1 MDVQPDLRSTVLRLI
16 RAILLAELNQESVC
30 EAFLPHD
37 KPARMSKHLM
47 RPEQVQQPMDDEAML
62 MLGTEKPDR
71 TQNVAKSLAKI
82 VIISK
87 PNC

>member
-16 RAILLAELNQESVC
+16 RAIFFYQKSVC

-37 KPARMSKHLM
+37 KPTQNEKTFNETRTGSTAN
-47 RPEQVQQPMDDEAML
+47 DDEAML

-71 TQNVAKSLAKI
+71 SQNVAKSHAKI